1 MSELITLDKFKT
13 AIMNSMKT
21 PGMQDTAAVSLAE
34 HVLNFFG
41 FQNRI
46 IDNMLDPEDRDAFYM
61 LEDVGLLTTE
71 REETGLPDG
80 REWRI
85 HYWLIREDR
94 IKRALQS
101 SASQQK
107 KSMDTSQTIYDT
119 IPDDMWF
126 GRSVEEEET
135 EEVEEEETIDDID
148 WETPIIPG
156 SEGELMKAG
165 LGIRPPLKEKA
176 KEEAKE
182 KAKKAEAEDQDEE
195 QLDLVSE
202 TNGDTVE
209 GTDED

>member
-1 MSELITLDKFKT
+1 MSELITLDKFKK

-94 IKRALQS
+94 IRKALRSTGIKEKKVVDS
-101 SASQQK
+101 SVS
-107 KSMDTSQTIYDT
+107 IYDT
-119 IPDDMWF
+119 IPDDIWF
-126 GRSVEEEET
+126 RRSIEEEIT
-135 EEVEEEETIDDID
+135 EESEDEIEEVD
-148 WETPIIPG
+148 WETPILPG
-156 SEGELMKAG
+156 AESELMKPG
-165 LGIRPPLKEKA
+165 LGIRPPLASDKKKDKEKN
-176 KEEAKE
+176 KE
-182 KAKKAEAEDQDEE
+182 KDKDTEDGDEE
-195 QLDLVSE
+195 KLVLVSE
-202 TNGDTVE
+202 GSGE
-209 GTDED
+209 HAEEPDEE